1 MKVHLIC
8 LTLLLSTAV
17 HAAPEVPGLL
27 PTSVARPLLEHD
39 PSVSAARALL
49 EAARL
54 EAGILERSP
63 YEWTVRLS
71 SQRRSLETGP
81 RYNEWNATIEK
92 PWRLPAKA
100 AADGN
105 LGQANV
111 AEAEARLGEA
121 LHEAARELAS
131 LWIDRIGA
139 ESARELAESI
149 RGAAQENLAAVEKR
163 VRAGDASRLDLNFA
177 EGELAEQRRA
187 ANEVSTQA
195 SVARARLQAR
205 FPAIPTTPLPLAS
218 PMPLVENAGFW
229 RRRILE
235 QSDTVKLAEAQWQ
248 KARALA
254 ERARA
259 ERTPDPTVGLYTA
272 SEIGGQERIVGVTVS
287 IPLPGGQRSRRADKA
302 IHSVE
307 AARQEVERKKRE
319 LDADIAAAVVS
330 AEGTFRGVEI
340 AEAGAAAMRKSA
352 GLMQRAYS
360 LGEADLQ
367 ALLTVRRQA
376 TAAENHA
383 LAARVAALK
392 AHYLLLIDARLVW
405 NLDRD

>member
-1 MKVHLIC
+1 MKVHLTC
-8 LTLLLSTAV
+8 LALLLSTAA

-27 PTSVARPLLEHD
+27 PTSVARPLLEQD
-39 PSVSAARALL
+39 PSVAAARALL

-54 EAGILERSP
+54 EAGILGRSP

-92 PWRLPAKA
+92 PWRLPGKA
-100 AADGN
+100 AADDN
-105 LGQANV
+105 LGQATV
-111 AEAEARLGEA
+111 AEGEARFGEA

-131 LWIDRIGA
+131 LWIDWIGA
-139 ESARELAESI
+139 ERARALAESI
-149 RGAAQENLAAVEKR
+149 RGAAQENLAAVDKR

-187 ANEVSTQA
+187 ANEANTQA
-195 SVARARLQAR
+195 SVALARMQAR
-205 FPAIPTTPLPLAS
+205 FPAIPSTPLPLAT
-218 PMPLVENAGFW
+218 PMALAENADFW

-235 QSDTVKLAEAQWQ
+235 TSDTVKLAEAQWQ
-248 KARALA
+248 RARALA
-254 ERARA
+254 QRARA

-272 SEIGGQERIVGVTVS
+272 SEIGGRERIVGITVS
-287 IPLPGGQRSRRADKA
+287 VPLPGGQRSRRADKA

-319 LDADIAAAVVS
+319 LDAEVAAAVAN

-340 AEAGAAAMRKSA
+340 AEAGAAAMRTSA

-383 LAARVAALK
+383 LAARIAALK
-392 AHYLLLIDARLVW
+392 AHFLLLIDAHLVW
-405 NLDRD
+405 NLDHD